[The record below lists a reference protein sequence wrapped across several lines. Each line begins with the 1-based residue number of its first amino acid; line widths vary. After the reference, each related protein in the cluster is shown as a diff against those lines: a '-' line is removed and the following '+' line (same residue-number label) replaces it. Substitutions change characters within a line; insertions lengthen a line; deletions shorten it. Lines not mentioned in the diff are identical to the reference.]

1 MKINIVVFHKVSN
14 GKAIY
19 NHMVV
24 RFTLFFKQGREGLK
38 KIKKIKKIGE
48 GEPNLISSPS
58 Y

>member
-38 KIKKIKKIGE
+38 KSKKIKKRRGE
-48 GEPNLISSPS
+48 LRSVSAVLPM
-58 Y
+58 